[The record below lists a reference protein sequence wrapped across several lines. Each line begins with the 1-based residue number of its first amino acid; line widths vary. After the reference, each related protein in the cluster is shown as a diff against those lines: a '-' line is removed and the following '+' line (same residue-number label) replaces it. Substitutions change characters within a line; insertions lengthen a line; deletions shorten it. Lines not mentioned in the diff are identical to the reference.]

1 MRDKKITVNI
11 LINFVM
17 VSFTS
22 LSHTLIYNPYIYAT
36 LCCMYNKNESS
47 KFKNIGVIVLA
58 RGLFLSK

>member
-1 MRDKKITVNI
+1 
-11 LINFVM
+11 M

-47 KFKNIGVIVLA
+47 KLKNIGVIVLA